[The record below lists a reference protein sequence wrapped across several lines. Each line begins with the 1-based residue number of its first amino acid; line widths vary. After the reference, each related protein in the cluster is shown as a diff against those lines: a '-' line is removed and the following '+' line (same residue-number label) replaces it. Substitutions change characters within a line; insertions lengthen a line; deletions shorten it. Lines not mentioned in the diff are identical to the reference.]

1 MSEFK
6 SGFVTVVGRPNVGKS
21 TLINYMVGE
30 KVMIMSD
37 KPQTTRNKIRAVYTD
52 KEAQIVFIDT
62 PGIHKGRSKLSDFMQ
77 SEIDGA
83 LEEMDVL
90 IFITDEK
97 NKLGPGDKYI
107 IEKVR
112 EMAIPKIALVN
123 KSDLYKENEAVEE
136 EIRDMNVFSDVI
148 RISATTGK
156 NIGRIVSFIKE
167 NLNEGPQY
175 FPEDYMTDR
184 PEWFVISELI
194 REKALL
200 TLEDEVPH
208 GVGVMIEKIEER
220 KNKNM
225 IDVYAVILCERKSHK
240 GIIIGKGGS
249 KLSSIGKKAR
259 IDIERLLGTKVY
271 LNLWVKVN
279 KDWRDN
285 EKMLKELGYKSW

>member
-30 KVMIMSD
+30 KVVIMSD

-62 PGIHKGRSKLSDFMQ
+62 PGIHKGKSKLSNFMK

-83 LEEMDVL
+83 LEDMDVL

-107 IEKVR
+107 IEKVKD
-112 EMAIPKIALVN
+112 MAIPKIALVN
-123 KSDLYKENEAVEE
+123 KSDVYKDNFSVEI
-136 EIRDMNVFSDVI
+136 EIRAMNVFSDVI

-156 NIGRIVSFIKE
+156 NVDRIVAFIKE
-167 NLNEGPQY
+167 KISEGPQY
-175 FPEDYMTDR
+175 FPEDYITDR

-200 TLEDEVPH
+200 ELEDEVPH
-208 GVGVMIEKIEER
+208 GVGIMIEKIEER

-249 KLSSIGKKAR
+249 KLTTIGRKAR
-259 IDIERLLGTKVY
+259 LDIEKLLGTKVY
-271 LNLWVKVN
+271 LNLWVKIDKN
-279 KDWRDN
+279 WRDN
-285 EKMLKELGYKSW
+285 ERTLKELGYKNW

>member
-62 PGIHKGRSKLSDFMQ
+62 PGIHKGKSKLSNFMK

-90 IFITDEK
+90 LFITDEK

-107 IEKVR
+107 IEKVK

-123 KSDLYKENEAVEE
+123 KSDMYKDNLSVEE
-136 EIRDMNVFSDVI
+136 EIREMNVFSDVI

-156 NIGRIVSFIKE
+156 NIDRIVSFIKE
-167 NLNEGPQY
+167 TINEGPQY

-249 KLSSIGKKAR
+249 KLSTIGRKAR
-259 IDIERLLGTKVY
+259 LDIERLLGTKVY

-285 EKMLKELGYKSW
+285 ERMLKELGYKSW

>member
-62 PGIHKGRSKLSDFMQ
+62 PGIHKGKSKLSNFMK

-123 KSDLYKENEAVEE
+123 KSDMYKDNLSVEE
-136 EIRDMNVFSDVI
+136 EIREMNVFSDVI

-156 NIGRIVSFIKE
+156 NIDRVVSFIKE
-167 NLNEGPQY
+167 SINEGPQY

-225 IDVYAVILCERKSHK
+225 IDVYAVILCERNSHK

-249 KLSSIGKKAR
+249 KLSTIGRKAR

-285 EKMLKELGYKSW
+285 ERMLKELGYKSW

>member
-30 KVMIMSD
+30 KVVIMSD

-62 PGIHKGRSKLSDFMQ
+62 PGIHKGNSKLSNFMK

-83 LEEMDVL
+83 LEDMDVL

-107 IEKVR
+107 IEKVKD
-112 EMAIPKIALVN
+112 MAIPKIALVN
-123 KSDLYKENEAVEE
+123 KSDMYKDNFSVAE
-136 EIRDMNVFSDVI
+136 EIKEMNIFNDVI

-156 NIGRIVSFIKE
+156 NIYRIVDFIKE
-167 NLNEGPQY
+167 NISEGPQY
-175 FPEDYMTDR
+175 FPEDYITDR

-200 TLEDEVPH
+200 ELEDEVPH
-208 GVGVMIEKIEER
+208 GVGIMIDKIEER

-249 KLSSIGKKAR
+249 KLTTIGRKAR
-259 IDIERLLGTKVY
+259 LDIERLLGTKVY
-271 LNLWVKVN
+271 LNLWVKIDKN
-279 KDWRDN
+279 WRDN
-285 EKMLKELGYKSW
+285 ERTLKELGYKNW